1 MFVDGGTMV
10 STLRPVRRLATT
22 VAALS
27 ATAALSMGIVT
38 LAGWHLVAPAVA
50 SVERTGCT
58 TGEVPLLADEVAAT
72 MAAAFLVCVL
82 ASLGA
87 ACTSLVWVWR
97 ARANAEVLGDGP
109 QRLSR
114 FWSVGCWLVP
124 IANVVLPRRVL
135 VDIWAASCRD
145 RAEYR
150 PWVRLIRVWW
160 AAQWATL
167 VLIVLLPHVTDGV
180 GAGLLI
186 SLLTVVGHGTAA
198 LFTAIVLKISN
209 CQTVPR
215 HPLRVPSVP

>member
-1 MFVDGGTMV
+1 M
-10 STLRPVRRLATT
+10 RRLATT

-38 LAGWHLVAPAVA
+38 LAGWHLIAPAVA
-50 SVERTGCT
+50 PVERTGCT
-58 TGEVPLLADEVAAT
+58 SGEVPLADAAAAT
-72 MAAAFLVCVL
+72 MGVAFLTCVL
-82 ASLGA
+82 ATLGA
-87 ACTSLVWVWR
+87 ACASLVWVWR
-97 ARANAEVLGDGP
+97 ARANAGALGSAP

-114 FWSVGCWLVP
+114 FWAVGCWLVP

-135 VDIWAASCRD
+135 VDIWAASCTD

-150 PWVRLIRVWW
+150 PWVRLIRAWW

-167 VLIVLLPHVTDGV
+167 VLVVLLPHVTDGV

-198 LFTAIVLKISN
+198 LFAAIVLKISN

-215 HPLRVPSVP
+215 RPLGVPSVP